1 MNNRETI
8 SVVGIK
14 SDGTH
19 TEVGAIPI
27 PPTMKAREILRSYFG
42 ADVDTEGTD
51 ADMAMAAMEEFILW
65 LKKEGRLHS
74 TQITPAAQESAK
86 NPITVDGD
94 ELSGA
99 LQSLQQFIQG
109 GPKRLILQAENQIKT
124 ALANSIQ
131 SPR

>member
-1 MNNRETI
+1 MINRETI

-19 TEVGAIPI
+19 TEVGTMPI

-65 LKKEGRLHS
+65 LQKDGRLHS

-86 NPITVDGD
+86 NPITVDGN

-99 LQSLQQFIQG
+99 LRSLEQYIQG
-109 GPKRLILQAENQIKT
+109 GPKRLVIQAESRIKN
-124 ALANSIQ
+124 ALANSIPANQ
-131 SPR
+131 